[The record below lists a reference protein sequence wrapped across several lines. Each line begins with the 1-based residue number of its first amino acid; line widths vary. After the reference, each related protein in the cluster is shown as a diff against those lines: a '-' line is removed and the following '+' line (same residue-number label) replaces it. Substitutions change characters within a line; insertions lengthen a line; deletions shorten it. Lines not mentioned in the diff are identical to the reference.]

1 MSWHFTK
8 KEWAPPWPPHN
19 KREFMSSIA
28 RNYLNQL
35 NADYLRV
42 HRRKEDLFWST
53 YMGISDDQA
62 GFTAAEQAYKAFCA
76 DPARLPVLR
85 EMLAQAE
92 EEELKRGLGGW
103 IAFFECNVIEDPA
116 AAALMDELVAAEADL
131 FARRKGLRLTLLD
144 EQGQQVAGSLPAA
157 STALAASSD
166 EAVRQSALT
175 MFHTLE
181 QWVVGNG
188 FLEVVALRNRFARA
202 MGYRDYFDYKVHKN
216 EQMSPEQL
224 FAVLDDFIART
235 EQRVH
240 QSLAELKAAK
250 GEAALLPHNLR
261 YSVSGDVTR
270 QLDPYVPFSRALKDW
285 VQSFRRLGI
294 QYRGA
299 TLTLD
304 LLTREGKYENGF
316 CHGPV
321 PSFWQEG
328 EWVPAVVNFT
338 SLADPAQVGS
348 GWSGLNTLFH
358 EGGHAAHFANVT
370 GNAPCFSQEFPPTSM
385 AYAETQSM
393 FCDSLLD
400 DADWLKGYARNAAGE
415 AIPDELIKGMIEAR
429 QPFRAFNERQIALVA
444 YFERDLYAMAESE
457 RTPEAVLALARRWE
471 RQILGGESPRPLL
484 AIPHLLNQESACA
497 YHGYLLAL
505 MAVEQTRA
513 YFLARDGYLTD
524 NPRIGPDLAAHYWG
538 PGNGM
543 THDETLRSLTGEGF
557 SAAPLAEACNQ
568 SVAQAWATAA
578 ACMTAASQ
586 RPPAGE
592 GTPLDAHIRVMHGA
606 ELIADNLE
614 SETRMLADFEAW
626 IRQHYQREPA
636 AAR

>member
-1 MSWHFTK
+1 
-8 KEWAPPWPPHN
+8 
-19 KREFMSSIA
+19 MSSIA
-28 RNYLNQL
+28 RNYFNQL
-35 NADYLRV
+35 NADYLQV
-42 HRRKEDLFWST
+42 HRCKEDLFWST
-53 YMGISDDQA
+53 YMGTSDDQP

-76 DPARLPVLR
+76 NPARLPVLR
-85 EMLAQAE
+85 EMLAQADE
-92 EEELKRGLGGW
+92 DDLKRGLQGW

-116 AAALMDELVAAEADL
+116 AAALMDELVAAEAEL
-131 FARRKGLRLTLLD
+131 FARRKGLQLTLLD

-157 STALAASSD
+157 STSLAASPN
-166 EAVRQSALT
+166 EAVRQSALA

-188 FLEVVALRNRFARA
+188 FLEVVAIRNRFARA
-202 MGYRDYFDYKVHKN
+202 MGYRDYFDYKVRKN

-224 FAVLDDFIART
+224 FAILDDFIART
-235 EQRVH
+235 DGRLQ

-250 GEAALLPHNLR
+250 GAAALLPHNLR
-261 YSVSGDVTR
+261 YAISGDVTR

-285 VQSFRRLGI
+285 VESFRRLGI

-321 PSFWQEG
+321 PSFFQQG

-348 GWSGLNTLFH
+348 GWNGLNTLFH

-400 DADWLKGYARNAAGE
+400 DADWLKRYARNAAGE
-415 AIPDELIKGMIEAR
+415 AVPDALIKEMIAAR

-444 YFERDLYAMAESE
+444 YFERDLYAMDEAE
-457 RTPEAVLALARRWE
+457 RTPDAVLALARQWE
-471 RQILGGESPRPLL
+471 RKILGVESPRPLL

-513 YFLARDGYLTD
+513 YFQGRDGYLTD

-543 THDETLRSLTGEGF
+543 SHDETLRSLTGEGF
-557 SAAPLAEACNQ
+557 SAVPLAEACNLSAADSWQ
-568 SVAQAWATAA
+568 LAQACMAA
-578 ACMTAASQ
+578 AQQ
-586 RPPAGE
+586 RPAAGE
-592 GTPLDAHIRVMHGA
+592 GSPLDAHIRVVHGA
-606 ELIADNLE
+606 DLIADNRE
-614 SETRMLADFEAW
+614 SEARMLADFEAW
-626 IRQHYQREPA
+626 ITQRYFVGDVREELS
-636 AAR
+636 RVQ

>member
-1 MSWHFTK
+1 
-8 KEWAPPWPPHN
+8 
-19 KREFMSSIA
+19 MSSIA
-28 RNYLNQL
+28 RNYFNQL
-35 NADYLRV
+35 NADYLQV

-53 YMGISDDQA
+53 YMGTSDDQA

-76 DPARLPVLR
+76 NPARLPELR
-85 EMLAQAE
+85 EMLAQADE
-92 EEELKRGLGGW
+92 DDLKRGLQGW

-116 AAALMDELVAAEADL
+116 ASALMDELVAAEAAL
-131 FARRKGLRLTLLD
+131 FARRKGLKLTLLD

-157 STALAASSD
+157 STSLAASPN
-166 EAVRQSALT
+166 EAVRQSALA
-175 MFHTLE
+175 MLHTLE

-188 FLEVVALRNRFARA
+188 FLEVVAIRNRFARA
-202 MGYRDYFDYKVHKN
+202 MGYRDYFDYKVRKN

-224 FAVLDDFIART
+224 FAILDDFIART
-235 EQRVH
+235 DARLQ
-240 QSLAELKAAK
+240 QSLVELKAVK

-261 YSVSGDVTR
+261 YFVSGDVTR
-270 QLDPYVPFSRALKDW
+270 QLDPYVPFSRALRDW
-285 VQSFRRLGI
+285 VESFRRLGI

-321 PSFWQEG
+321 PSFFQKG

-338 SLADPAQVGS
+338 SLANPAQVGS

-400 DADWLKGYARNAAGE
+400 DADWLKRYARNAAGE
-415 AIPDELIKGMIEAR
+415 AIPDALIKGMIEAR

-444 YFERDLYAMAESE
+444 YFERDLYAMAEAT
-457 RTPEAVLALARRWE
+457 RTPEAVLALARKWE
-471 RQILGGESPRPLL
+471 RKILGVESPRPLL

-513 YFLARDGYLTD
+513 YFLKRDGYLTD

-543 THDETLRSLTGEGF
+543 SHDETLRSLTGEGF
-557 SAAPLAEACNQ
+557 SAVPLAEACNLSAAESWLQ
-568 SVAQAWATAA
+568 AQACMVAA
-578 ACMTAASQ
+578 QQ
-586 RPPAGE
+586 RPAAGE
-592 GTPLDAHIRVMHGA
+592 GRPLDAHIRVVHGA
-606 ELIADNLE
+606 ELIADNRE

-626 IRQHYQREPA
+626 ITRCYFAGDVREA
-636 AAR
+636 LSCVQ

>member
-1 MSWHFTK
+1 
-8 KEWAPPWPPHN
+8 
-19 KREFMSSIA
+19 MSSIA
-28 RNYLNQL
+28 RNYFNQL
-35 NADYLRV
+35 NADYLQV

-53 YMGISDDQA
+53 YMGTSDDQA

-76 DPARLPVLR
+76 NPARLPALR
-85 EMLAQAE
+85 EMLVQADE
-92 EEELKRGLGGW
+92 DDLKGGLQGW

-116 AAALMDELVAAEADL
+116 AAALMDELVAAEAAL
-131 FARRKGLRLTLLD
+131 FARRKGLKLTLLD

-157 STALAASSD
+157 STSLAASPN
-166 EAVRQSALT
+166 EAVRQSALA
-175 MFHTLE
+175 MLHTLE

-188 FLEVVALRNRFARA
+188 FLEVVAIRNRFARA
-202 MGYRDYFDYKVHKN
+202 MGYRDYFDYKVRKN

-224 FAVLDDFIART
+224 FAILDDFIART
-235 EQRVH
+235 DGRLQ
-240 QSLAELKAAK
+240 QSLVELKAAK

-270 QLDPYVPFSRALKDW
+270 QLDPYVPFSRALRDW
-285 VQSFRRLGI
+285 VESFRRLGI

-321 PSFWQEG
+321 PSFFQQG

-400 DADWLKGYARNAAGE
+400 DADWLKRYARNAAGE
-415 AIPDELIKGMIEAR
+415 AVPDALIKEMIEAR
-429 QPFRAFNERQIALVA
+429 QPFRTFNERQIALVA
-444 YFERDLYAMAESE
+444 YFERDLYAMAESDC
-457 RTPEAVLALARRWE
+457 TPDAVLALARQWE
-471 RQILGGESPRPLL
+471 RKIVGVESPRPLL

-513 YFLARDGYLTD
+513 FFLKRDGYLTD

-557 SAAPLAEACNQ
+557 SAVPLAEACNL
-568 SVAQAWATAA
+568 SVAEAWQQAQACMAA
-578 ACMTAASQ
+578 AQQ
-586 RPPAGE
+586 RPAAGE
-592 GTPLDAHIRVMHGA
+592 GSPLDAHIRVVHGA
-606 ELIADNLE
+606 ELIADNSE

-626 IRQHYQREPA
+626 ITRRYFAGDVREELSCVQ
-636 AAR
+636 

>member
-1 MSWHFTK
+1 
-8 KEWAPPWPPHN
+8 
-19 KREFMSSIA
+19 MSSIA
-28 RNYLNQL
+28 RNYFNQL
-35 NADYLRV
+35 NADYLQV

-53 YMGISDDQA
+53 YMGTSDDQA
-62 GFTAAEQAYKAFCA
+62 GFTTAEQAYKAFCA
-76 DPARLPVLR
+76 NPARLPELR
-85 EMLAQAE
+85 EMLVQADE
-92 EEELKRGLGGW
+92 DDLKRGLQGW

-116 AAALMDELVAAEADL
+116 AAALMDELVAAEAAL
-131 FARRKGLRLTLLD
+131 FARRKGLKLTLLD

-157 STALAASSD
+157 STSLAASPN
-166 EAVRQSALT
+166 EAVRQSALA

-188 FLEVVALRNRFARA
+188 FLEVVAIRNRFARA
-202 MGYRDYFDYKVHKN
+202 MGYRDYFDYKVRKN

-224 FAVLDDFIART
+224 FAILDDFIART
-235 EQRVH
+235 DGRLQ
-240 QSLAELKAAK
+240 QSLVELKAAK

-270 QLDPYVPFSRALKDW
+270 QLDPYVPFSRALRDW
-285 VQSFRRLGI
+285 VESFRRLGI

-321 PSFWQEG
+321 PSFFQQG

-348 GWSGLNTLFH
+348 GWNGLNTLFH

-400 DADWLKGYARNAAGE
+400 DADWLKRYARNAVGE
-415 AIPDELIKGMIEAR
+415 AVPDALIKEMIEAR

-444 YFERDLYAMAESE
+444 YFERDLYAMDEAE
-457 RTPEAVLALARRWE
+457 RTPEAVLALARQWE
-471 RQILGGESPRPLL
+471 RKIVGVESPRPLL

-513 YFLARDGYLTD
+513 FFLKRDGYLTD

-543 THDETLRSLTGEGF
+543 SHDETLRSLTGEGF
-557 SAAPLAEACNQ
+557 SAVPLAEACNLSAAEAWQ
-568 SVAQAWATAA
+568 QAQACMVAA
-578 ACMTAASQ
+578 Q
-586 RPPAGE
+586 KRPAAGE
-592 GTPLDAHIRVMHGA
+592 GSPLDAHIRVVHGA
-606 ELIADNLE
+606 ELIADNSE

-626 IRQHYQREPA
+626 ITRCYFAGDVGEGRSYV
-636 AAR
+636 

>member
-1 MSWHFTK
+1 
-8 KEWAPPWPPHN
+8 
-19 KREFMSSIA
+19 MSSIA

-35 NADYLRV
+35 NADYLQV

-53 YMGISDDQA
+53 YMGTSDDQA

-76 DPARLPVLR
+76 DPDRLPVLR
-85 EMLAQAE
+85 EMHAQAE
-92 EEELKRGLGGW
+92 EADLRRGLGGW
-103 IAFFECNVIEDPA
+103 IAFFECNVIEDPGA
-116 AAALMDELVAAEADL
+116 SALMDELVAAEADL
-131 FARRKGLRLTLLD
+131 FTRRKGLKLTLLD
-144 EQGQQVAGSLPAA
+144 EQGRQVPGSLPAA
-157 STALAASSD
+157 STALAASCD
-166 EAVRQSALT
+166 EAVRQSALA
-175 MFHTLE
+175 MFQTLE
-181 QWVVGNG
+181 QWVVDNG
-188 FLEVVALRNRFARA
+188 YLAIVALRNRFARA

-224 FAVLDDFIART
+224 FAILDDFIART
-235 EQRVH
+235 DARLH

-285 VQSFRRLGI
+285 VESFRRLGI

-321 PSFWQEG
+321 PSFWQDG

-338 SLADPAQVGS
+338 SLANPAQVGS

-400 DADWLKGYARNAAGE
+400 DADWLKRYARNAAGE
-415 AIPDELIKGMIEAR
+415 PIPDALIQAMIEAR
-429 QPFRAFNERQIALVA
+429 QPFRAFNERQIALEA
-444 YFERDLYAMAESE
+444 YFERDLYAMDEAE
-457 RTPEAVLALARRWE
+457 RTPAAVLALARKWE
-471 RQILGGESPRPLL
+471 RKILGVESPRPLL

-513 YFLARDGYLTD
+513 YFLRRDGYLTD

-543 THDETLRSLTGEGF
+543 THDETLQSLTGEGF
-557 SAAPLAEACNQ
+557 SAVPLAEACNRSAAEAWQ
-568 SVAQAWATAA
+568 QAQACMAA
-578 ACMTAASQ
+578 ARQ

-592 GTPLDAHIRVMHGA
+592 GTPLDAHIRVVHGA
-606 ELIADNLE
+606 ELIADNSE
-614 SETRMLADFEAW
+614 SEARMLAEFEAW
-626 IRQHYQREPA
+626 IRRLETAEPVTLA
-636 AAR
+636 

>member
-1 MSWHFTK
+1 
-8 KEWAPPWPPHN
+8 
-19 KREFMSSIA
+19 MSSIA

-53 YMGISDDQA
+53 YMGTSDDQA

-76 DPARLPVLR
+76 DPARLPALR
-85 EMLAQAE
+85 EVLAQAE
-92 EEELKRGLGGW
+92 GADLKRGLAGW
-103 IAFFECNVIEDPA
+103 AAFFECNVIEDPA

-131 FARRKGLRLTLLD
+131 FARRKGLKLTLLD
-144 EQGQQVAGSLPAA
+144 KQGQQVAGSLPAA

-166 EAVRQSALT
+166 EAVRQSALA
-175 MFHTLE
+175 MFHRLE

-202 MGYRDYFDYKVHKN
+202 MGYNDYFDYKVHKN

-285 VQSFRRLGI
+285 VESFRRLGI

-338 SLADPAQVGS
+338 SLANPAQVGS

-400 DADWLKGYARNAAGE
+400 DADWLKRYARNAAGE
-415 AIPDELIKGMIEAR
+415 PIPDALIQAMIEAR

-444 YFERDLYAMAESE
+444 YFERDLYAMADAE
-457 RTPEAVLALARRWE
+457 RTPEAVLALARQWE
-471 RQILGGESPRPLL
+471 RKILGVESPRPLL

-513 YFLARDGYLTD
+513 YFLRRDGYLTD

-543 THDETLRSLTGEGF
+543 THDETLQSLTGEGF
-557 SAAPLAEACNQ
+557 SAVPLAEACNRSSAEAWQ
-568 SVAQAWATAA
+568 QAQTCMAA
-578 ACMTAASQ
+578 ARQ

-592 GTPLDAHIRVMHGA
+592 GTPLDAHIRVVHGA
-606 ELIADNLE
+606 ELIADNSE
-614 SETRMLADFEAW
+614 SEARMLADFEAW
-626 IRQHYQREPA
+626 IRRLETAEPVTQA
-636 AAR
+636 

>member
-1 MSWHFTK
+1 MTS
-8 KEWAPPWPPHN
+8 N
-19 KREFMSSIA
+19 A

-35 NADYLRV
+35 NAEYLQV

-53 YMGISDDQA
+53 YMGTSDDQA

-85 EMLAQAE
+85 EMQAQAE
-92 EEELKRGLGGW
+92 GADLKRGLGGW

-116 AAALMDELVAAEADL
+116 AAALMDELVAAEAAL
-131 FARRKGLRLTLLD
+131 FARRKELKLSLLD
-144 EQGQQVAGSLPAA
+144 EQGRQVAGSLPAA
-157 STALAASSD
+157 STSLAASQN
-166 EAVRQSALT
+166 EAVRQSAIT
-175 MFHTLE
+175 MFHALE
-181 QWVVGNG
+181 QWVVDNG

-224 FAVLDDFIART
+224 FTVLDDFIART
-235 EQRVH
+235 EDRVH
-240 QSLAELKAAK
+240 QGLAELKAAK
-250 GEAALLPHNLR
+250 GATALLPHNLR
-261 YSVSGDVTR
+261 YFVSGDVTR

-285 VQSFRRLGI
+285 VESFRRLGI
-294 QYRGA
+294 QYRDA

-328 EWVPAVVNFT
+328 QWVPAVVNFT

-400 DADWLKGYARNAAGE
+400 DADWLKRYARNEAGE
-415 AIPDELIKGMIEAR
+415 VIPDALIEAMIAAR

-444 YFERDLYAMAESE
+444 YFERDLYAMDEAERS
-457 RTPEAVLALARRWE
+457 PAAVLALARQWE
-471 RQILGGESPRPLL
+471 RKILGVESPRPLL

-513 YFLARDGYLTD
+513 YFLRRDGYLTD

-543 THDETLRSLTGEGF
+543 THDQTLQSLTGEGF
-557 SAAPLAEACNQ
+557 SAGPLARVCNQ
-568 SVAQAWATAA
+568 SVAEAWATAS
-578 ACMTAASQ
+578 ACMAAARQ
-586 RPPAGE
+586 RPPVGD
-592 GTPLDAHIRVMHGA
+592 GTPLNAHIRVVHG
-606 ELIADNLE
+606 ETLIADNSH
-614 SETRMLADFEAW
+614 SEAQMLADFEAW
-626 IRQHYQREPA
+626 IHNHYQGEKQLA
-636 AAR
+636 

>member
-1 MSWHFTK
+1 
-8 KEWAPPWPPHN
+8 
-19 KREFMSSIA
+19 MSSIA
-28 RNYLNQL
+28 RNYFNQL
-35 NADYLRV
+35 NADYLQV
-42 HRRKEDLFWST
+42 HRRKEELFWST
-53 YMGISDDQA
+53 YMGTSDDQA
-62 GFTAAEQAYKAFCA
+62 GFTTAEQAYKAFCA
-76 DPARLPVLR
+76 NPARLPELR
-85 EMLAQAE
+85 EMLAQADE
-92 EEELKRGLGGW
+92 DDLKRGLQGW

-116 AAALMDELVAAEADL
+116 AAALMDELVAAEAEL
-131 FARRKGLRLTLLD
+131 FARRKGLKLTLLD

-157 STALAASSD
+157 STSLAASPN
-166 EAVRQSALT
+166 EAVRQSALA

-188 FLEVVALRNRFARA
+188 FLEVVAIRNRFARA
-202 MGYRDYFDYKVHKN
+202 MGYRDYFDYKVRKN

-224 FAVLDDFIART
+224 FAILDDFIART
-235 EQRVH
+235 DARLQ

-270 QLDPYVPFSRALKDW
+270 QLDPYVPFSRALRDW
-285 VQSFRRLGI
+285 VESFRRLGI

-321 PSFWQEG
+321 PSFFQQG

-400 DADWLKGYARNAAGE
+400 DADWLKRYARNAAGE
-415 AIPDELIKGMIEAR
+415 AVPDALIKEMIAAR

-444 YFERDLYAMAESE
+444 YFERDLYAMDEVE
-457 RTPEAVLALARRWE
+457 RTPEAVLALARQWE
-471 RQILGGESPRPLL
+471 RKIVGVESPRPLL

-513 YFLARDGYLTD
+513 YFLKRDGYLTD

-557 SAAPLAEACNQ
+557 SAVPLAEACNLSADEAWQ
-568 SVAQAWATAA
+568 QAKACMAA
-578 ACMTAASQ
+578 AQQ
-586 RPPAGE
+586 RPATGE
-592 GTPLDAHIRVMHGA
+592 ESPLDAHIRVVHGA
-606 ELIADNLE
+606 ELIADNSE

-626 IRQHYQREPA
+626 ITRCYFAGDVREELSCVQ
-636 AAR
+636 

>member
-1 MSWHFTK
+1 
-8 KEWAPPWPPHN
+8 
-19 KREFMSSIA
+19 MSSIA

-35 NADYLRV
+35 NADYLQV

-53 YMGISDDQA
+53 YMGTSDDQA

-85 EMLAQAE
+85 EMHAMAE
-92 EEELKRGLGGW
+92 ETELKRGLAGW
-103 IAFFECNVIEDPA
+103 IAFFECNVIEAPA
-116 AAALMDELVAAEADL
+116 AAALMDELVAAEAAL
-131 FARRKGLRLTLLD
+131 FARRRELKLTLLD
-144 EQGQQVAGSLPAA
+144 EQGREVAGSLPAA
-157 STALAASSD
+157 STALAASSN
-166 EAVRQSALT
+166 EAVRQSALA

-181 QWVVGNG
+181 NWVVVNG
-188 FLEVVALRNRFARA
+188 YLAIVALRNRFARA

-216 EQMSPEQL
+216 EQMSPAQL
-224 FAVLDDFIART
+224 FAILDDFIAGT
-235 EQRVH
+235 EQRLH

-270 QLDPYVPFSRALKDW
+270 QLDPYVPFSRALQDW
-285 VQSFRRLGI
+285 VESFRRLGI

-299 TLTLD
+299 SLTLD

-400 DADWLKGYARNAAGE
+400 DADWLKRYARNAAGE
-415 AIPDELIKGMIEAR
+415 PIPDALIKAMIEAR

-444 YFERDLYAMAESE
+444 YFERDLYAMDEAE
-457 RTPEAVLALARRWE
+457 RTPAAVLALARRWE
-471 RQILGGESPRPLL
+471 RQILGVESPRPLL

-513 YFLARDGYLTD
+513 YFLKRDGYLTD
-524 NPRIGPDLAAHYWG
+524 NPRIGPDLATHYWG

-543 THDETLRSLTGEGF
+543 THDETLRSLTGKGF
-557 SAAPLAEACNQ
+557 SAGPLAAVCNQ
-568 SVAQAWATAA
+568 SVAEAWQQAEACMAA
-578 ACMTAASQ
+578 ARQ

-592 GTPLDAHIRVMHGA
+592 GAPLDARIRVVHGDQ
-606 ELIADNLE
+606 LIADNSD
-614 SETRMLADFEAW
+614 SEEAMLAGFERW
-626 IRQHYQREPA
+626 IRHHYQEA
-636 AAR
+636 AASH

>member
-1 MSWHFTK
+1 
-8 KEWAPPWPPHN
+8 
-19 KREFMSSIA
+19 MSSIA
-28 RNYLNQL
+28 RNYFNQL
-35 NADYLRV
+35 NADYLQV

-53 YMGISDDQA
+53 YMGTSDDQA
-62 GFTAAEQAYKAFCA
+62 GFTVAEQAYKAFCA
-76 DPARLPVLR
+76 NPARLPALR
-85 EMLAQAE
+85 EMLAQADE
-92 EEELKRGLGGW
+92 DDLKRGLQGW

-116 AAALMDELVAAEADL
+116 AAALMDELVAAEAEL
-131 FARRKGLRLTLLD
+131 FARRKGLKLTLLD

-157 STALAASSD
+157 STSLAASSN
-166 EAVRQSALT
+166 EAVRQSALA

-202 MGYRDYFDYKVHKN
+202 MGYRDYFAYKVRKN

-224 FAVLDDFIART
+224 FAILDDFIART
-235 EQRVH
+235 DARLQ

-270 QLDPYVPFSRALKDW
+270 QLDPYVPFSRALRDW
-285 VQSFRRLGI
+285 VESFRRLGI

-321 PSFWQEG
+321 PSFFQQG

-400 DADWLKGYARNAAGE
+400 DADWLKRYARNAAGE
-415 AIPDELIKGMIEAR
+415 AVPDALIKEMIEAR
-429 QPFRAFNERQIALVA
+429 QPFRALNERQIALVA
-444 YFERDLYAMAESE
+444 YFERDLYAMDEAE
-457 RTPEAVLALARRWE
+457 RTPEAVLALARQWE
-471 RQILGGESPRPLL
+471 RKIVGVESPRPLL

-513 YFLARDGYLTD
+513 FFLKRDGYLTD

-543 THDETLRSLTGEGF
+543 SHDETLRSLTGEGF
-557 SAAPLAEACNQ
+557 SAVPLADACNLSAAEAWQ
-568 SVAQAWATAA
+568 QAQACMVAA
-578 ACMTAASQ
+578 RQ
-586 RPPAGE
+586 RPAAGE
-592 GTPLDAHIRVMHGA
+592 GSPLDAHIRVVHGA
-606 ELIADNLE
+606 ELIADNSE

-626 IRQHYQREPA
+626 IAQRYFAGKVREGLSCVQ
-636 AAR
+636 

>member
-1 MSWHFTK
+1 
-8 KEWAPPWPPHN
+8 
-19 KREFMSSIA
+19 MSSIA
-28 RNYLNQL
+28 REYFDQL
-35 NADYLRV
+35 NRDYLQA
-42 HRRKEDLFWST
+42 HRCKEDLFWAT
-53 YMGISDDQA
+53 YMGTSDDQA

-76 DPARLPVLR
+76 NSERLPELR
-85 EMLAQAE
+85 KMYALAE
-92 EEELKRGLGGW
+92 DEELKRGLAGW

-116 AAALMDELVAAEADL
+116 AAALMDQLVAAEADL
-131 FARRKGLRLTLLD
+131 FARRKGLKLTLLD

-157 STALAASSD
+157 STSLAASPN
-166 EAVRQSALT
+166 EAVRQSAIA

-202 MGYRDYFDYKVHKN
+202 MGYRDYFAYKVRKN
-216 EQMSPEQL
+216 EQMSPDQL
-224 FAVLDDFIART
+224 FAILDDFIART
-235 EQRVH
+235 DARLQ

-270 QLDPYVPFSRALKDW
+270 QLDPYVPFSRALRDW
-285 VQSFRRLGI
+285 VESFRRLGI

-321 PSFWQEG
+321 PSFFQKG

-338 SLADPAQVGS
+338 SLANPAQVGS

-400 DADWLKGYARNAAGE
+400 DADWLKRYARNAAGE
-415 AIPDELIKGMIEAR
+415 SIPDALIKEMIEAR

-444 YFERDLYAMAESE
+444 YFEQALYAMAESD
-457 RTPEAVLALARRWE
+457 RTPEAVLALARKWE
-471 RQILGGESPRPLL
+471 RKILGVESPRPLL

-513 YFLARDGYLTD
+513 YFLKRDGYLTD

-557 SAAPLAEACNQ
+557 SAVPLAEACNLSAVEAWQ
-568 SVAQAWATAA
+568 QAQACMAA
-578 ACMTAASQ
+578 AQQ
-586 RPPAGE
+586 RPAAGE
-592 GTPLDAHIRVMHGA
+592 GSPLDAHIRVVHGT
-606 ELIADNLE
+606 ELIADNCE
-614 SETRMLADFEAW
+614 SEARMLADFEAW
-626 IRQHYQREPA
+626 ILNHS
-636 AAR
+636 ARASVA

>member
-1 MSWHFTK
+1 
-8 KEWAPPWPPHN
+8 
-19 KREFMSSIA
+19 MSSIA
-28 RNYLNQL
+28 REYFDQL
-35 NADYLRV
+35 NRDYLQV
-42 HRRKEDLFWST
+42 HRRKEDLFWAT
-53 YMGISDDQA
+53 YMGTSDDQA
-62 GFTAAEQAYKAFCA
+62 GFTTAEQAYKAFCA
-76 DPARLPVLR
+76 NPERLPELR
-85 EMLAQAE
+85 KMHALAE
-92 EEELKRGLGGW
+92 DEELKRGLAGW
-103 IAFFECNVIEDPA
+103 IAFFECNVIEDPV
-116 AAALMDELVAAEADL
+116 AAALMDQLVAAEADL
-131 FARRKGLRLTLLD
+131 FARRKGLKLTLLD

-157 STALAASSD
+157 STSLAASPNV
-166 EAVRQSALT
+166 AVRQSAIA

-188 FLEVVALRNRFARA
+188 FLEVVALRNRFACA
-202 MGYRDYFDYKVHKN
+202 MGYRDYFAYKVRKN
-216 EQMSPEQL
+216 EQMSPDQL
-224 FAVLDDFIART
+224 FAILDDFIART
-235 EQRVH
+235 DARLQ
-240 QSLAELKAAK
+240 QSLVELKAAK

-261 YSVSGDVTR
+261 YFVSGDVTR
-270 QLDPYVPFSRALKDW
+270 QLDPYVPFSRALRDW
-285 VQSFRRLGI
+285 VESFRRLGI

-321 PSFWQEG
+321 PSFFQQG
-328 EWVPAVVNFT
+328 EWIPAVVNFT
-338 SLADPAQVGS
+338 SLANPAQVGS

-400 DADWLKGYARNAAGE
+400 DADWLKRYARNAAGG
-415 AIPDELIKGMIEAR
+415 AIPDALIKEMIEAR

-444 YFERDLYAMAESE
+444 YFERDLYAMDEAE
-457 RTPEAVLALARRWE
+457 RTPEAMLALARKWE
-471 RQILGGESPRPLL
+471 RKILGVESPRPLL

-505 MAVEQTRA
+505 MAVEQTRT
-513 YFLARDGYLTD
+513 YFLKRDGYLTD

-557 SAAPLAEACNQ
+557 SAVPLAEACNLSAVEAWLQ
-568 SVAQAWATAA
+568 AQACMAA
-578 ACMTAASQ
+578 AQQ
-586 RPPAGE
+586 RPAAGE
-592 GTPLDAHIRVMHGA
+592 GSPLDAHIRVVHGA
-606 ELIADNLE
+606 ELIADNSE

-626 IRQHYQREPA
+626 IARHYFAGDAEEGRSCVQ
-636 AAR
+636 

>member
-1 MSWHFTK
+1 
-8 KEWAPPWPPHN
+8 
-19 KREFMSSIA
+19 MSSIA
-28 RNYLNQL
+28 RNYFNQL
-35 NADYLRV
+35 NADYLQV

-53 YMGISDDQA
+53 YMGTSDDQA

-76 DPARLPVLR
+76 NPARLPELR
-85 EMLAQAE
+85 EMLVQADE
-92 EEELKRGLGGW
+92 DDLKRGLQGW

-116 AAALMDELVAAEADL
+116 AAALMDELVAAEAEL
-131 FARRKGLRLTLLD
+131 FARRKGLKLTLLD

-157 STALAASSD
+157 STSLAASPN
-166 EAVRQSALT
+166 EAVRQSALA

-188 FLEVVALRNRFARA
+188 FLEVVAIRNRFARA
-202 MGYRDYFDYKVHKN
+202 MGYRDYFDYKVRKN

-224 FAVLDDFIART
+224 FAILDDFIART
-235 EQRVH
+235 DARLQ
-240 QSLAELKAAK
+240 QSLVELKAAK

-270 QLDPYVPFSRALKDW
+270 QLDPYVPFSRALRDW
-285 VQSFRRLGI
+285 VESFRRLGI

-321 PSFWQEG
+321 PSFFQQG

-400 DADWLKGYARNAAGE
+400 DADWLKRYARNAAGE
-415 AIPDELIKGMIEAR
+415 AVPDALIKEMIEAR

-444 YFERDLYAMAESE
+444 YFERDLYAMDEAEH
-457 RTPEAVLALARRWE
+457 TPEAVLALARQWE
-471 RQILGGESPRPLL
+471 CKIVGVESPRPLL

-513 YFLARDGYLTD
+513 FFLKRDGYLTD

-543 THDETLRSLTGEGF
+543 SHDETLRSLTGEGF
-557 SAAPLAEACNQ
+557 SAVPLAEACNLSADEAWQ
-568 SVAQAWATAA
+568 QAQACMAA
-578 ACMTAASQ
+578 AQQ
-586 RPPAGE
+586 RPAAGE
-592 GTPLDAHIRVMHGA
+592 GSPLDAHIRVVHGA
-606 ELIADNLE
+606 ELIADNSE
-614 SETRMLADFEAW
+614 SEIRMLADFEAW
-626 IRQHYQREPA
+626 ILSHS
-636 AAR
+636 ARASVA

>member
-1 MSWHFTK
+1 
-8 KEWAPPWPPHN
+8 
-19 KREFMSSIA
+19 MSSIA

-53 YMGISDDQA
+53 YMGTSDDQA

-76 DPARLPVLR
+76 DPARLPALR
-85 EMLAQAE
+85 EVLAQAE
-92 EEELKRGLGGW
+92 GADLKRGLAGW
-103 IAFFECNVIEDPA
+103 AAFFECNVIEDPA

-131 FARRKGLRLTLLD
+131 FARRKGLKLTLLD

-157 STALAASSD
+157 STALAASAD
-166 EAVRQSALT
+166 EAVRQSALA
-175 MFHTLE
+175 MFHRLE

-202 MGYRDYFDYKVHKN
+202 MGYNDYFDYKVHKN

-250 GEAALLPHNLR
+250 GEVALLPHNLR

-285 VQSFRRLGI
+285 VESFRRLGI

-338 SLADPAQVGS
+338 SLANPAQVGKQWLRIPKQRYS
-348 GWSGLNTLFH
+348 LQASYRPNARWLLGAAWRWSGRMYNTELNIDTNPDTY
-358 EGGHAAHFANVT
+358 GGTSRVNQLDLKAAWKFAKHWEWSLGINNVT
-370 GNAPCFSQEFPPTSM
+370 NQKSWQAHTLPQRSVQT
-385 AYAETQSM
+385 
-393 FCDSLLD
+393 
-400 DADWLKGYARNAAGE
+400 
-415 AIPDELIKGMIEAR
+415 ELR
-429 QPFRAFNERQIALVA
+429 
-444 YFERDLYAMAESE
+444 YAM
-457 RTPEAVLALARRWE
+457 
-471 RQILGGESPRPLL
+471 Q
-484 AIPHLLNQESACA
+484 
-497 YHGYLLAL
+497 
-505 MAVEQTRA
+505 
-513 YFLARDGYLTD
+513 
-524 NPRIGPDLAAHYWG
+524 
-538 PGNGM
+538 
-543 THDETLRSLTGEGF
+543 
-557 SAAPLAEACNQ
+557 
-568 SVAQAWATAA
+568 
-578 ACMTAASQ
+578 
-586 RPPAGE
+586 
-592 GTPLDAHIRVMHGA
+592 
-606 ELIADNLE
+606 
-614 SETRMLADFEAW
+614 
-626 IRQHYQREPA
+626 
-636 AAR
+636 

>member
-1 MSWHFTK
+1 MIST
-8 KEWAPPWPPHN
+8 
-19 KREFMSSIA
+19 A

-35 NADYLRV
+35 NADYLKV

-53 YMGISDDQA
+53 YMGTSDDQA

-76 DPARLPVLR
+76 DPTRLPVLR
-85 EMLAQAE
+85 AMLAEAE
-92 EEELKRGLGGW
+92 GADLKRGLGGW
-103 IAFFECNVIEDPA
+103 IAFFECNVIEDPQA
-116 AAALMDELVAAEADL
+116 AVLMDELVAAEAEL
-131 FARRKGLRLTLLD
+131 FARRKELKLTLLD
-144 EQGQQVAGSLPAA
+144 EQGRQVSGSLPAA
-157 STALAASSD
+157 SASLAASAD
-166 EAVRQSALT
+166 EAVRQSALA

-181 QWVVGNG
+181 QWVVDNG
-188 FLEVVALRNRFARA
+188 YLAIVTLRNRFARA
-202 MGYRDYFDYKVHKN
+202 MGYRDYFDYKVRKN

-224 FAVLDDFIART
+224 FTVLDDFIART
-235 EQRVH
+235 EDRVH
-240 QSLAELKAAK
+240 LGLAELKGAK

-261 YSVSGDVTR
+261 YFVSGDVTR

-285 VQSFRRLGI
+285 VESFRRLGI
-294 QYRGA
+294 QYREA

-338 SLADPAQVGS
+338 SLANPAQVGS
-348 GWSGLNTLFH
+348 GWNGLNTLFH

-400 DADWLKGYARNAAGE
+400 DADWLKGYARNEAGE
-415 AIPDELIKGMIEAR
+415 AIPDDLIKAMIEAR
-429 QPFRAFNERQIALVA
+429 QPFRAFNERQIALVS
-444 YFERDLYAMAESE
+444 YFERDLYAMEDAE
-457 RTPEAVLALARRWE
+457 RTPAAVLALARQWE
-471 RQILGGESPRPLL
+471 RRILGVESPRPLL

-513 YFLARDGYLTD
+513 YFLRRDGYLTD

-543 THDETLRSLTGEGF
+543 THDQTLQSLTGEGF
-557 SAAPLAEACNQ
+557 SAAPLARVCNQ
-568 SVAQAWATAA
+568 SVEDAWATAS
-578 ACMTAASQ
+578 ACMAAARQ
-586 RPPAGE
+586 RPPVGDGA
-592 GTPLDAHIRVMHGA
+592 PLNAHIRVVHGT
-606 ELIADNLE
+606 ELIADNSE
-614 SETRMLADFEAW
+614 SEARMLADFETW
-626 IRQHYQREPA
+626 ILRHYQGESQPA
-636 AAR
+636 

>member
-1 MSWHFTK
+1 
-8 KEWAPPWPPHN
+8 
-19 KREFMSSIA
+19 MSSIA

-35 NADYLRV
+35 NADYLQV

-53 YMGISDDQA
+53 YMGTSDDQA

-76 DPARLPVLR
+76 DPDRLPVLR
-85 EMLAQAE
+85 EMHAQAE
-92 EEELKRGLGGW
+92 EADLRRGLGGW
-103 IAFFECNVIEDPA
+103 IAFFECNVIEDPGA
-116 AAALMDELVAAEADL
+116 SALMDELVAAEADL
-131 FARRKGLRLTLLD
+131 FTRRKGLKLTLLD
-144 EQGQQVAGSLPAA
+144 EQGRQVPGSLPAA

-166 EAVRQSALT
+166 EAVRQSALA
-175 MFHTLE
+175 MFQTLE
-181 QWVVGNG
+181 QWVVDNG
-188 FLEVVALRNRFARA
+188 YLAIVALRNRFARA

-224 FAVLDDFIART
+224 FAILDDFIART
-235 EQRVH
+235 DARLH

-270 QLDPYVPFSRALKDW
+270 QLDPYVPFARALKDW
-285 VQSFRRLGI
+285 VESFRRLGI

-338 SLADPAQVGS
+338 SLANPAQVGS

-400 DADWLKGYARNAAGE
+400 DADWLKRYARNAAGE
-415 AIPDELIKGMIEAR
+415 PIPDALIQDMIEAR

-444 YFERDLYAMAESE
+444 YFERDLYAMAENE
-457 RTPEAVLALARRWE
+457 RTPAAVLALARKWE
-471 RQILGGESPRPLL
+471 RKILGVDSPRPLL

-505 MAVEQTRA
+505 MAVEQTRV
-513 YFLARDGYLTD
+513 YFLRRDGYLTD

-543 THDETLRSLTGEGF
+543 THDETLQSLTGEGF
-557 SAAPLAEACNQ
+557 SAVPLAEACNRSAAEAWQ
-568 SVAQAWATAA
+568 QAQACMAA
-578 ACMTAASQ
+578 ARQ

-592 GTPLDAHIRVMHGA
+592 GTPLDAHIRVVHGA
-606 ELIADNLE
+606 ELIADNSE
-614 SETRMLADFEAW
+614 SEARMLADFEAW
-626 IRQHYQREPA
+626 IRRLETAEPVTLA
-636 AAR
+636 

>member
-1 MSWHFTK
+1 
-8 KEWAPPWPPHN
+8 
-19 KREFMSSIA
+19 MSSIA
-28 RNYLNQL
+28 RNYLNRL
-35 NADYLRV
+35 NADYLQV

-53 YMGISDDQA
+53 YMGTSDDQA

-92 EEELKRGLGGW
+92 EAELRRGLGGW
-103 IAFFECNVIEDPA
+103 IAFFECNVIEDPQ
-116 AAALMDELVAAEADL
+116 AAALMDELVAAEAEL

-144 EQGQQVAGSLPAA
+144 EQGRQVPGSLPAA

-166 EAVRQSALT
+166 EAVRQSALA

-181 QWVVGNG
+181 LWVVGNG

-216 EQMSPEQL
+216 EQMSPAQL

-235 EQRVH
+235 EQRLH

-250 GEAALLPHNLR
+250 GEEALLPHNLR

-270 QLDPYVPFSRALKDW
+270 RLDPYVPFSRALQDW
-285 VQSFRRLGI
+285 VESFRRLGI

-338 SLADPAQVGS
+338 SLANPAQVGS

-400 DADWLKGYARNAAGE
+400 DADWLKHYARNAAGE
-415 AIPDELIKGMIEAR
+415 PIPDDLIQAMIAAR

-457 RTPEAVLALARRWE
+457 RTPDAVLALARRWE
-471 RQILGGESPRPLL
+471 RQILGVESPRPLL

-513 YFLARDGYLTD
+513 YFLKRDGYLTD

-557 SAAPLAEACNQ
+557 SAIPLATVCNQTVAEAWQQAEACM
-568 SVAQAWATAA
+568 AA
-578 ACMTAASQ
+578 ARQ

-592 GTPLDAHIRVMHGA
+592 GAPLNAHIRVVHGA
-606 ELIADNLE
+606 ELIADNRE
-614 SETRMLADFEAW
+614 SEARMLADFEAW
-626 IRQHYQREPA
+626 IRRQEAPA
-636 AAR
+636 GQS

>member
-1 MSWHFTK
+1 
-8 KEWAPPWPPHN
+8 
-19 KREFMSSIA
+19 MSSIA
-28 RNYLNQL
+28 RNYLNLL
-35 NADYLRV
+35 NADYLQV

-53 YMGISDDQA
+53 YMGTSDDQA

-85 EMLAQAE
+85 EMQAQAE
-92 EEELKRGLGGW
+92 EADLRRGLGGW
-103 IAFFECNVIEDPA
+103 IAFFECNVIEDPGA
-116 AAALMDELVAAEADL
+116 SALMDELVAAEADL
-131 FARRKGLRLTLLD
+131 FARRKGLKLTLLD
-144 EQGQQVAGSLPAA
+144 EQGCQVPGSLPAA

-166 EAVRQSALT
+166 EAVRQSALA
-175 MFHTLE
+175 MFQALE
-181 QWVVGNG
+181 QWVVDNG
-188 FLEVVALRNRFARA
+188 YLDIVALRNRFARA

-224 FAVLDDFIART
+224 FAILDDFIART
-235 EQRVH
+235 DARLH
-240 QSLAELKAAK
+240 QSLEELKAAK
-250 GEAALLPHNLR
+250 GEAALLSHNLR

-285 VQSFRRLGI
+285 VESFRRLGI

-338 SLADPAQVGS
+338 SLANPAQVGS

-400 DADWLKGYARNAAGE
+400 DADWLKRYARNAAGE
-415 AIPDELIKGMIEAR
+415 PIPDALIQDMIEAR

-457 RTPEAVLALARRWE
+457 RTPAAVLALARRWE
-471 RQILGGESPRPLL
+471 RQILGVESPRPLL

-513 YFLARDGYLTD
+513 YFLRRDGYLTD

-543 THDETLRSLTGEGF
+543 THDETLQSLTGEGF
-557 SAAPLAEACNQ
+557 SAVPLAEACNRSAAEAWQ
-568 SVAQAWATAA
+568 QAQACMAA
-578 ACMTAASQ
+578 ARQ

-592 GTPLDAHIRVMHGA
+592 GAPLDAHIRVVHGA
-606 ELIADNLE
+606 ELIADNSE
-614 SETRMLADFEAW
+614 SEARMLAEFEAW
-626 IRQHYQREPA
+626 IRRLEAAEPVTLT
-636 AAR
+636 

>member
-1 MSWHFTK
+1 
-8 KEWAPPWPPHN
+8 
-19 KREFMSSIA
+19 MSSIA
-28 RNYLNQL
+28 RNYFNQL
-35 NADYLRV
+35 NADYLQV

-53 YMGISDDQA
+53 YMGTSDDQA
-62 GFTAAEQAYKAFCA
+62 GFTTAEQAYKAFCA
-76 DPARLPVLR
+76 NPARLPELR
-85 EMLAQAE
+85 EMLVQADE
-92 EEELKRGLGGW
+92 DDLKRGLQGW

-116 AAALMDELVAAEADL
+116 AAALMDELVAAEAEL
-131 FARRKGLRLTLLD
+131 FGRRKGLKLTLLD

-157 STALAASSD
+157 STSLAASPN
-166 EAVRQSALT
+166 EAVRQSALA

-202 MGYRDYFDYKVHKN
+202 MGYRDYFDYKLRKN

-224 FAVLDDFIART
+224 FAILDDFIART
-235 EQRVH
+235 DGRLQ

-250 GEAALLPHNLR
+250 GEVALLPHNLR

-270 QLDPYVPFSRALKDW
+270 QLDPYVPFSRALRDW
-285 VQSFRRLGI
+285 VESFRRLGI

-321 PSFWQEG
+321 PSFFQQG

-400 DADWLKGYARNAAGE
+400 DADWLKRYARNAAGE
-415 AIPDELIKGMIEAR
+415 AVPDALIKEMIEAR

-444 YFERDLYAMAESE
+444 YFERDLYAMDEAE
-457 RTPEAVLALARRWE
+457 RTPEAVLALARQWE
-471 RQILGGESPRPLL
+471 RKIVGVESPRPLL

-513 YFLARDGYLTD
+513 FFLKRDGYLTD

-543 THDETLRSLTGEGF
+543 SHDETLRSLTGEGF
-557 SAAPLAEACNQ
+557 SAVPLAEACNLSAAEAWQ
-568 SVAQAWATAA
+568 QAQVCMAA
-578 ACMTAASQ
+578 AQQRPAAS
-586 RPPAGE
+586 E
-592 GTPLDAHIRVMHGA
+592 GSPLDAHIRVVHGA
-606 ELIADNLE
+606 ELIADNSE

-626 IRQHYQREPA
+626 IVDHYRRA
-636 AAR
+636 SAV

>member
-1 MSWHFTK
+1 
-8 KEWAPPWPPHN
+8 
-19 KREFMSSIA
+19 MSSIA
-28 RNYLNQL
+28 RNYFNQL
-35 NADYLRV
+35 NADYLQV

-53 YMGISDDQA
+53 YMGTSDDQA
-62 GFTAAEQAYKAFCA
+62 GFTAAEQAYKGFCA
-76 DPARLPVLR
+76 NPARLPELR
-85 EMLAQAE
+85 EMLALAQE
-92 EEELKRGLGGW
+92 EDLKRGLKGW
-103 IAFFECNVIEDPA
+103 LAFFECNVIEDPQ
-116 AAALMDELVAAEADL
+116 AAALMDELVAAEAAL
-131 FARRKGLRLTLLD
+131 FARRKGLKLTLLD
-144 EQGQQVAGSLPAA
+144 EQGRQVAGSLPAA
-157 STALAASSD
+157 STALAASAD
-166 EAVRQSALT
+166 DAVRQSALA

-181 QWVVGNG
+181 NWVVDNG
-188 FLEVVALRNRFARA
+188 YLEIVALRNRFACA

-224 FAVLDDFIART
+224 FAILDDFIART
-235 EQRVH
+235 EQRLH
-240 QSLAELKAAK
+240 QSLVELKAAK
-250 GEAALLPHNLR
+250 GEEALLPHNLR

-285 VQSFRRLGI
+285 VESFRRLGI

-338 SLADPAQVGS
+338 SLANPAQVGS

-400 DADWLKGYARNAAGE
+400 DADWLKRYARNAAGE
-415 AIPDELIKGMIEAR
+415 AIPDALIEAMIAAR

-457 RTPEAVLALARRWE
+457 RTPAAVLALARRWE
-471 RQILGGESPRPLL
+471 RQILGVESPRPLL

-513 YFLARDGYLTD
+513 YFLKRDGYLTD

-538 PGNGM
+538 PGNGKS
-543 THDETLRSLTGEGF
+543 HDETLRSLTGEGF
-557 SAAPLAEACNQ
+557 SAEPLAEACNR
-568 SVAQAWATAA
+568 SVAEAWQQEQECMDAA
-578 ACMTAASQ
+578 QQ

-592 GTPLDAHIRVMHGA
+592 GMPLDAHIRVVHGA
-606 ELIADNLE
+606 ELIADNSE
-614 SETRMLADFEAW
+614 SEARMLADFETW
-626 IRQHYQREPA
+626 IHRLATGSQPSLV
-636 AAR
+636 

>member
-1 MSWHFTK
+1 
-8 KEWAPPWPPHN
+8 
-19 KREFMSSIA
+19 MSSIA
-28 RNYLNQL
+28 RNYFNQL
-35 NADYLRV
+35 NADYLQV
-42 HRRKEDLFWST
+42 HRCKEDLFWST
-53 YMGISDDQA
+53 YMGTSDDQP
-62 GFTAAEQAYKAFCA
+62 GFTTAEQAYKAFCA
-76 DPARLPVLR
+76 NPARLPELR

-92 EEELKRGLGGW
+92 QDGLKRGLQGW

-116 AAALMDELVAAEADL
+116 AAALMDELVVAEADL
-131 FARRKGLRLTLLD
+131 FARRKGLKLTLLD

-157 STALAASSD
+157 STSLAASPN
-166 EAVRQSALT
+166 EAVRQSALA

-188 FLEVVALRNRFARA
+188 FLEVVAIRNRFARA
-202 MGYRDYFDYKVHKN
+202 MGYRDYFDYKVRKN

-224 FAVLDDFIART
+224 FAILDDFIART
-235 EQRVH
+235 DGRLQ

-285 VQSFRRLGI
+285 VESFRRLGI

-321 PSFWQEG
+321 PSFFQQD
-328 EWVPAVVNFT
+328 EWVPALVNFT

-348 GWSGLNTLFH
+348 GWNGLNTLFH

-400 DADWLKGYARNAAGE
+400 DADWLKRYARNAAGE
-415 AIPDELIKGMIEAR
+415 PIPDELIKAMISAR

-444 YFERDLYAMAESE
+444 YFERDLYAMDEAE
-457 RTPEAVLALARRWE
+457 RTPEAVLALARQWE
-471 RQILGGESPRPLL
+471 RQIVGVESPRPLL

-513 YFLARDGYLTD
+513 YFLGRDGYLTD

-543 THDETLRSLTGEGF
+543 SHDETLRSLTGEGF
-557 SAAPLAEACNQ
+557 SAVPLAEACNLSAAESWLQ
-568 SVAQAWATAA
+568 AQACMAA
-578 ACMTAASQ
+578 AQQ
-586 RPPAGE
+586 RPAVGE
-592 GTPLDAHIRVMHGA
+592 GTPLDAHIRVVHGA
-606 ELIADNLE
+606 ELIADNSE

-626 IRQHYQREPA
+626 ILR
-636 AAR
+636 

>member
-1 MSWHFTK
+1 
-8 KEWAPPWPPHN
+8 
-19 KREFMSSIA
+19 MSSIA
-28 RNYLNQL
+28 RNYFNQL
-35 NADYLRV
+35 NADYLQV

-53 YMGISDDQA
+53 YMGTSDDQA
-62 GFTAAEQAYKAFCA
+62 GFTTAEQAYKAFCA
-76 DPARLPVLR
+76 NPARLPELR
-85 EMLAQAE
+85 EMLAQADE
-92 EEELKRGLGGW
+92 DDLKRGLQGW

-116 AAALMDELVAAEADL
+116 AAALMDELVAAEAEL
-131 FARRKGLRLTLLD
+131 FARRKGLKLTLLD

-157 STALAASSD
+157 STSLAASPN
-166 EAVRQSALT
+166 EAVRQSALA

-188 FLEVVALRNRFARA
+188 FLEVVAIRNRFARA
-202 MGYRDYFDYKVHKN
+202 MGYRDYFDYKVRKN

-224 FAVLDDFIART
+224 FAILDDFIART
-235 EQRVH
+235 DGRLQ

-250 GEAALLPHNLR
+250 GEAALLPYNLR

-270 QLDPYVPFSRALKDW
+270 QLEPYVPFSRALRDW
-285 VQSFRRLGI
+285 VESFRRLGI

-321 PSFWQEG
+321 PSFFQQG

-400 DADWLKGYARNAAGE
+400 DADWLKRYARNAAGE
-415 AIPDELIKGMIEAR
+415 AVPDAFIKEMIEAR

-444 YFERDLYAMAESE
+444 YFERDLYAMDEAE
-457 RTPEAVLALARRWE
+457 RTPEAVLALARKWE
-471 RQILGGESPRPLL
+471 RKILGVESPRPLL

-513 YFLARDGYLTD
+513 YFLKRDGYLTD

-543 THDETLRSLTGEGF
+543 SHDETLRSLTGEGF
-557 SAAPLAEACNQ
+557 SAVPLAEACNLSAAEAWLQ
-568 SVAQAWATAA
+568 AQACIAA
-578 ACMTAASQ
+578 AQQ
-586 RPPAGE
+586 RPAAGE
-592 GTPLDAHIRVMHGA
+592 GSPLDAHIRVVHGA
-606 ELIADNLE
+606 ELIADNSE

-626 IRQHYQREPA
+626 IVDHYRRASA
-636 AAR
+636 A

>member
-1 MSWHFTK
+1 
-8 KEWAPPWPPHN
+8 
-19 KREFMSSIA
+19 MSSIA
-28 RNYLNQL
+28 RNYLNRL
-35 NADYLRV
+35 NADYLQV

-53 YMGISDDQA
+53 YMGTSDDQA

-92 EEELKRGLGGW
+92 EAELRRGLGGW
-103 IAFFECNVIEDPA
+103 IAFFECNVIEDPQ
-116 AAALMDELVAAEADL
+116 AAALMAELVAAEAEL

-144 EQGQQVAGSLPAA
+144 EQGRQVPGSLPAA

-166 EAVRQSALT
+166 EAVRQSALA

-216 EQMSPEQL
+216 EQMSPAQL

-235 EQRVH
+235 EERLH

-250 GEAALLPHNLR
+250 GEEALLPHNLR

-270 QLDPYVPFSRALKDW
+270 RLDPYVPFSRALQDW
-285 VQSFRRLGI
+285 VESFRRLGI

-338 SLADPAQVGS
+338 SLANPAQVGS

-400 DADWLKGYARNAAGE
+400 DADWLKRYARNAAGE
-415 AIPDELIKGMIEAR
+415 PIPDDLIQAMIAAR

-457 RTPEAVLALARRWE
+457 RTPDAVLALARRWE
-471 RQILGGESPRPLL
+471 RQILGVESPRPLL

-513 YFLARDGYLTD
+513 YFLKRDGYLTD

-557 SAAPLAEACNQ
+557 SAIPLATVCNQTVAEAWQQAEACM
-568 SVAQAWATAA
+568 AA
-578 ACMTAASQ
+578 ARQ

-592 GTPLDAHIRVMHGA
+592 GTPLNAHIRVVHGA
-606 ELIADNLE
+606 ELIADNRE
-614 SETRMLADFEAW
+614 SEARMLADFEAW
-626 IRQHYQREPA
+626 IRRQEAPA
-636 AAR
+636 GQS

>member
-1 MSWHFTK
+1 
-8 KEWAPPWPPHN
+8 
-19 KREFMSSIA
+19 MSSIA
-28 RNYLNQL
+28 RNYFNQL
-35 NADYLRV
+35 NADYLQV

-53 YMGISDDQA
+53 YMGTSDDQA

-76 DPARLPVLR
+76 NPARLPELR
-85 EMLAQAE
+85 EMLVQADE
-92 EEELKRGLGGW
+92 DDLKRGLQGW

-116 AAALMDELVAAEADL
+116 AAALMDELVAAEAEL
-131 FARRKGLRLTLLD
+131 FARRKGLKLTLLD

-157 STALAASSD
+157 STSLAASPN
-166 EAVRQSALT
+166 EAVRQSALA

-188 FLEVVALRNRFARA
+188 FLEVVAIRNRFART
-202 MGYRDYFDYKVHKN
+202 MGYRDYFDYKVRKN

-224 FAVLDDFIART
+224 FAILDDFIART
-235 EQRVH
+235 DARLQ
-240 QSLAELKAAK
+240 QSLEELKVAK

-270 QLDPYVPFSRALKDW
+270 QLDPYVPFSRALRDW
-285 VQSFRRLGI
+285 VESFRRLGI

-321 PSFWQEG
+321 PSFFQQG

-400 DADWLKGYARNAAGE
+400 DADWLKRYARNAAGE
-415 AIPDELIKGMIEAR
+415 SIPDALIKEMIAAR

-444 YFERDLYAMAESE
+444 YFERDLYAMDEAERS
-457 RTPEAVLALARRWE
+457 PEAVLALARQWE
-471 RQILGGESPRPLL
+471 RKIVGVESPRPLL

-513 YFLARDGYLTD
+513 FFLKRDGYLTD

-543 THDETLRSLTGEGF
+543 SHDETLRSLTGEGF
-557 SAAPLAEACNQ
+557 SAVPLAEACNLSADEAWQ
-568 SVAQAWATAA
+568 QAQACMAA
-578 ACMTAASQ
+578 AQQ
-586 RPPAGE
+586 RPVAGE
-592 GTPLDAHIRVMHGA
+592 GSPLDAHIRVVHGA
-606 ELIADNLE
+606 ELIADNSE

-626 IRQHYQREPA
+626 ITRCYFAGDVREELSCVQ
-636 AAR
+636 

>member
-1 MSWHFTK
+1 MH
-8 KEWAPPWPPHN
+8 
-19 KREFMSSIA
+19 SIA

-35 NADYLRV
+35 NDDYLQV

-53 YMGISDDQA
+53 YMGTSDDQA

-76 DPARLPVLR
+76 NPARLPELR
-85 EMLAQAE
+85 EMLSRAE
-92 EEELKRGLGGW
+92 EADLKRGLGGW

-116 AAALMDELVAAEADL
+116 AAALMDELVAAEAAL
-131 FARRKGLRLTLLD
+131 FARRRELKLSLLD
-144 EQGQQVAGSLPAA
+144 EHGQQVAGSLPAA
-157 STALAASSD
+157 STSLAASPN
-166 EAVRQSALT
+166 EAVRQSALA

-181 QWVVGNG
+181 QWVVDNG
-188 FLEVVALRNRFARA
+188 FLEVVAIRNRFARA
-202 MGYRDYFDYKVHKN
+202 MGYRDYFDYKVRKN

-235 EQRVH
+235 EQRVQ
-240 QSLAELKAAK
+240 QSLAELKSAK
-250 GEAALLPHNLR
+250 GEAALQPHNLR
-261 YSVSGDVTR
+261 YFVSGDVTR

-285 VQSFRRLGI
+285 VESFRRLGI
-294 QYRGA
+294 QYRDA

-304 LLTREGKYENGF
+304 LLTWEGKYENGF

-321 PSFWQEG
+321 PSFWQEDK
-328 EWVPAVVNFT
+328 WVPAVVNFT
-338 SLADPAQVGS
+338 SLANPVQVGS

-400 DADWLKGYARNAAGE
+400 DADWLKHYARNAAGE
-415 AIPDELIKGMIEAR
+415 VIPDSLIKAMIAAR
-429 QPFRAFNERQIALVA
+429 QPFRAFNERQIALVS
-444 YFERDLYAMAESE
+444 YFERDLYAMEE
-457 RTPEAVLALARRWE
+457 IDRTPDAVLALARQWE
-471 RQILGGESPRPLL
+471 RKILGTESPRPLL

-513 YFLARDGYLTD
+513 YFLQRDGYLTD

-557 SAAPLAEACNQ
+557 SAVPLAEVCNQ
-568 SVAQAWATAA
+568 SVADAWAQAQACMAA
-578 ACMTAASQ
+578 AQQ

-592 GTPLDAHIRVMHGA
+592 GAPLNARIRVVHGS
-606 ELIADNLE
+606 ELIADNSE
-614 SETRMLADFEAW
+614 SEARMLADFEGW
-626 IRQHYQREPA
+626 IRRQSEVEPA
-636 AAR
+636 TQG

>member
-1 MSWHFTK
+1 
-8 KEWAPPWPPHN
+8 
-19 KREFMSSIA
+19 MSSIA

-35 NADYLRV
+35 NADYLLV

-53 YMGISDDQA
+53 YMGTSDDQA

-76 DPARLPVLR
+76 NPARLPELR
-85 EMLAQAE
+85 EMLAQADGAD
-92 EEELKRGLGGW
+92 LRRGLGGW

-116 AAALMDELVAAEADL
+116 AAALMDELVVAEADL
-131 FARRKGLRLTLLD
+131 FARRKGLKLSLLD
-144 EQGQQVAGSLPAA
+144 EQGRQVAGSLPAA
-157 STALAASSD
+157 STSLAASPS
-166 EAVRQSALT
+166 EAVRQSALD
-175 MFHTLE
+175 MFHSLE
-181 QWVVGNG
+181 QWVVDHGY
-188 FLEVVALRNRFARA
+188 LDVVALRNRFARA
-202 MGYRDYFDYKVHKN
+202 MGYRDYFDYKVRKN

-224 FAVLDDFIART
+224 FAVLDDFIERT
-235 EQRVH
+235 EERVH
-240 QSLAELKAAK
+240 LSLAELKAAK
-250 GEAALLPHNLR
+250 GAAALLPHNLR
-261 YSVSGDVTR
+261 YFVSGDVTR
-270 QLDPYVPFSRALKDW
+270 QLDPYVPFSRALQDW
-285 VQSFRRLGI
+285 VESFRRLGI
-294 QYRGA
+294 QYREA

-328 EWVPAVVNFT
+328 QWVPAVVNFT
-338 SLADPAQVGS
+338 SLANPSQVGS

-400 DADWLKGYARNAAGE
+400 DADWLKRYARSESGE
-415 AIPDELIKGMIEAR
+415 PIPDALIGAMIEAR
-429 QPFRAFNERQIALVA
+429 QPFRAFNERQIALVS
-444 YFERDLYAMAESE
+444 YFERDLYAMADGD
-457 RTPEAVLALARRWE
+457 RTPAAVLALARRWE
-471 RQILGGESPRPLL
+471 RKILGVESPRPLL

-513 YFLARDGYLTD
+513 YFLRRDGYLTD

-543 THDETLRSLTGEGF
+543 THDQTLQSLTGEGF
-557 SAAPLAEACNQ
+557 SAAPLARVCNQ
-568 SVAQAWATAA
+568 SVAEAWELASASMAA
-578 ACMTAASQ
+578 ARQ

-592 GTPLDAHIRVMHGA
+592 GSPLNARIRVVHGEA
-606 ELIADNLE
+606 LIADNSE
-614 SETRMLADFEAW
+614 SEARMLADFEAW
-626 IRQHYQREPA
+626 IRRHYQAEPA
-636 AAR
+636 SIG

>member
-1 MSWHFTK
+1 
-8 KEWAPPWPPHN
+8 
-19 KREFMSSIA
+19 MSSIA
-28 RNYLNQL
+28 REYFDQL
-35 NADYLRV
+35 NRDYLQV
-42 HRRKEDLFWST
+42 HRCKEDLFWAT
-53 YMGISDDQA
+53 YMGTSDDQA

-76 DPARLPVLR
+76 NPERLPELR
-85 EMLAQAE
+85 KMHALAE
-92 EEELKRGLGGW
+92 DEELKRGLAGW

-116 AAALMDELVAAEADL
+116 AAALMDKLVAAEADL
-131 FARRKGLRLTLLD
+131 FARRKGLKLTLLD

-157 STALAASSD
+157 STSLAASPNV
-166 EAVRQSALT
+166 AVRQSAIA

-188 FLEVVALRNRFARA
+188 FLEVVPLRNRFARA
-202 MGYRDYFDYKVHKN
+202 MGYRDYFAYKVRKN
-216 EQMSPEQL
+216 EQMSPDQL
-224 FAVLDDFIART
+224 FAILDDFIART
-235 EQRVH
+235 DARLQ
-240 QSLAELKAAK
+240 QSLVELKAAK
-250 GEAALLPHNLR
+250 GEVALLSHNLR
-261 YSVSGDVTR
+261 YFVSGDVTR
-270 QLDPYVPFSRALKDW
+270 QLDPYVPFSRALRDW
-285 VQSFRRLGI
+285 VESFRRLGI

-321 PSFWQEG
+321 PSFFQQG
-328 EWVPAVVNFT
+328 EWIPAVVNFT

-400 DADWLKGYARNAAGE
+400 DADWLKRYARNAAGG
-415 AIPDELIKGMIEAR
+415 AIPDALIKEMIEAR

-444 YFERDLYAMAESE
+444 YFERDLYAMDEAE
-457 RTPEAVLALARRWE
+457 RTPEAVLALARKWE
-471 RQILGGESPRPLL
+471 RKILGVESPRPLL

-513 YFLARDGYLTD
+513 FFLKRDGYLTD

-557 SAAPLAEACNQ
+557 SAVPLAEACNLSAAEAWQ
-568 SVAQAWATAA
+568 QAQACMAA
-578 ACMTAASQ
+578 AQQ
-586 RPPAGE
+586 RPAAGE
-592 GTPLDAHIRVMHGA
+592 GSPLDAHIRVVHGA
-606 ELIADNLE
+606 ELIADNRE
-614 SETRMLADFEAW
+614 SEARMLSDFEAW
-626 IRQHYQREPA
+626 IAQHYFSENVGEGRSCVQ
-636 AAR
+636 

>member
-1 MSWHFTK
+1 MTS
-8 KEWAPPWPPHN
+8 N
-19 KREFMSSIA
+19 A

-35 NADYLRV
+35 NADYLKV

-53 YMGISDDQA
+53 YMGTSDDQA

-76 DPARLPVLR
+76 DPARLPILR
-85 EMLAQAE
+85 AMLAEAE
-92 EEELKRGLGGW
+92 GADLKRGLGGW

-131 FARRKGLRLTLLD
+131 FARRKELKLSLLD
-144 EQGQQVAGSLPAA
+144 EQGRQVGGSLPAA
-157 STALAASSD
+157 STSLAASQN
-166 EAVRQSALT
+166 EAVRQSAIA

-181 QWVVGNG
+181 QWVVDNG
-188 FLEVVALRNRFARA
+188 FLEVVALRNRFARV

-235 EQRVH
+235 EERVH
-240 QSLAELKAAK
+240 LGLAELKAAK

-261 YSVSGDVTR
+261 YFVSGDVTR

-285 VQSFRRLGI
+285 VESFRRLGI
-294 QYRGA
+294 QYRDA

-304 LLTREGKYENGF
+304 LLSREGKYENGF

-328 EWVPAVVNFT
+328 QWVPAVVNFT

-400 DADWLKGYARNAAGE
+400 DADWLKRYARNAAGE
-415 AIPDELIKGMIEAR
+415 VIPDTLIKAMIEAR

-444 YFERDLYAMAESE
+444 YFERDLYAMDEAE
-457 RTPEAVLALARRWE
+457 RTPAAVLSLARQWE
-471 RQILGGESPRPLL
+471 RKILGVESPRPLL

-513 YFLARDGYLTD
+513 YFLRRDGYLTD

-543 THDETLRSLTGEGF
+543 THDQTLQSLTGEGF
-557 SAAPLAEACNQ
+557 SAAPLARVCNQ
-568 SVAQAWATAA
+568 SVEDAWVTASACMAA
-578 ACMTAASQ
+578 ARQ
-586 RPPAGE
+586 RPPVGDGA
-592 GTPLDAHIRVMHGA
+592 PLNAHIRVVHG
-606 ELIADNLE
+606 ETLIADNSH
-614 SETRMLADFEAW
+614 SEAQMLADFEAW
-626 IRQHYQREPA
+626 IHRHYQCEGQPA
-636 AAR
+636 

>member
-1 MSWHFTK
+1 
-8 KEWAPPWPPHN
+8 
-19 KREFMSSIA
+19 MSSIA
-28 RNYLNQL
+28 REYFDQL
-35 NADYLRV
+35 NRDYLQV
-42 HRRKEDLFWST
+42 HRRKEDLFWAT
-53 YMGISDDQA
+53 YMGTSDDQA
-62 GFTAAEQAYKAFCA
+62 GFTTAEQAYKAFCA
-76 DPARLPVLR
+76 NPERLPELR
-85 EMLAQAE
+85 KMHALAE
-92 EEELKRGLGGW
+92 DEELKRGLAGW

-116 AAALMDELVAAEADL
+116 AAALMDQLVAAEADL
-131 FARRKGLRLTLLD
+131 FARRKGLKLTLLD

-157 STALAASSD
+157 STSLAASSN
-166 EAVRQSALT
+166 EAVRQSALA

-188 FLEVVALRNRFARA
+188 LLEVVALRNRFARA
-202 MGYRDYFDYKVHKN
+202 MGYRDYFAYKVRKN
-216 EQMSPEQL
+216 EQMSPDQL
-224 FAVLDDFIART
+224 FAILDDFIART
-235 EQRVH
+235 DARLQ
-240 QSLAELKAAK
+240 QSLVELTAAK
-250 GEAALLPHNLR
+250 GEAALLSHNLR
-261 YSVSGDVTR
+261 YFVSGDVTR
-270 QLDPYVPFSRALKDW
+270 QLDPYVPFSRALRDW
-285 VQSFRRLGI
+285 VESFRRLGI

-321 PSFWQEG
+321 PSFFQQG
-328 EWVPAVVNFT
+328 EWIPAVVNFT
-338 SLADPAQVGS
+338 SLADPAQVGR

-400 DADWLKGYARNAAGE
+400 DADWLKRYARNAAGE
-415 AIPDELIKGMIEAR
+415 PIPDALIKEMIEAR

-444 YFERDLYAMAESE
+444 YFERDLYAMDESE
-457 RTPEAVLALARRWE
+457 RTPEAVLALARKWE
-471 RQILGGESPRPLL
+471 RKILGVESPRPLL

-513 YFLARDGYLTD
+513 FFLKRDGYLTD

-557 SAAPLAEACNQ
+557 SAVPLAEACNLSAAEAWQ
-568 SVAQAWATAA
+568 LAQACMVAA
-578 ACMTAASQ
+578 QQ
-586 RPPAGE
+586 RPAAGE
-592 GTPLDAHIRVMHGA
+592 GSPLDAHIRVVHGA
-606 ELIADNLE
+606 ELIADNSE

-626 IRQHYQREPA
+626 ILSHS
-636 AAR
+636 ARASVA

>member
-1 MSWHFTK
+1 
-8 KEWAPPWPPHN
+8 
-19 KREFMSSIA
+19 MSSIA
-28 RNYLNQL
+28 RNYLNRL
-35 NADYLRV
+35 NADYLQV

-53 YMGISDDQA
+53 YMGTSDDQA

-92 EEELKRGLGGW
+92 EAELRRGLGGW
-103 IAFFECNVIEDPA
+103 IAFFECNVIEDPQ
-116 AAALMDELVAAEADL
+116 AAALMDELVAAEAEL

-144 EQGQQVAGSLPAA
+144 EQGRQVPGSLPAA

-166 EAVRQSALT
+166 EAVRQSALA

-216 EQMSPEQL
+216 EQMSPAQL

-235 EQRVH
+235 EERLH

-250 GEAALLPHNLR
+250 GEEALLPHNLR

-270 QLDPYVPFSRALKDW
+270 RLDPYVPFSRALQDW
-285 VQSFRRLGI
+285 VESFRRLGI

-338 SLADPAQVGS
+338 SLANPAQVGS

-400 DADWLKGYARNAAGE
+400 DADWLKRYARNAAGE
-415 AIPDELIKGMIEAR
+415 PIPDDLIQAMIAAR

-457 RTPEAVLALARRWE
+457 RTPDAVLALARRWE
-471 RQILGGESPRPLL
+471 RQILGVESPRPLL

-513 YFLARDGYLTD
+513 YFLKRDGYLTD

-557 SAAPLAEACNQ
+557 SAIPLATVCNQTVAEAWQQAEACM
-568 SVAQAWATAA
+568 AA
-578 ACMTAASQ
+578 ARQ

-592 GTPLDAHIRVMHGA
+592 GAPLNAHIRVVHGA
-606 ELIADNLE
+606 ELIADNRE
-614 SETRMLADFEAW
+614 SEARMLADFEAW
-626 IRQHYQREPA
+626 IRRQEAPA
-636 AAR
+636 GQS

>member
-1 MSWHFTK
+1 
-8 KEWAPPWPPHN
+8 
-19 KREFMSSIA
+19 MSSIA
-28 RNYLNQL
+28 RNYFNQL
-35 NADYLRV
+35 NADYLQV

-53 YMGISDDQA
+53 YMGTSDEQA
-62 GFTAAEQAYKAFCA
+62 GFTTAEQAYKAFCA
-76 DPARLPVLR
+76 NPARLPELR
-85 EMLAQAE
+85 EMLVQADE
-92 EEELKRGLGGW
+92 DDLKRGLQGW

-116 AAALMDELVAAEADL
+116 AAALMDELVAAEAAL
-131 FARRKGLRLTLLD
+131 FARRKGLKLTLLD

-157 STALAASSD
+157 STSLAASPS
-166 EAVRQSALT
+166 EAVRQSALA

-188 FLEVVALRNRFARA
+188 FLEVVAIRNRFART
-202 MGYRDYFDYKVHKN
+202 MGYRDYFDYKVRKN

-224 FAVLDDFIART
+224 FAILDDFIART
-235 EQRVH
+235 DARLQ
-240 QSLAELKAAK
+240 QSLEELKVAK

-270 QLDPYVPFSRALKDW
+270 QLDPYVPFSRALRDW
-285 VQSFRRLGI
+285 VESFRQLGI

-321 PSFWQEG
+321 PSFFQQG

-348 GWSGLNTLFH
+348 GWNGLNTLFH

-400 DADWLKGYARNAAGE
+400 DADWLKRYARNAAGE
-415 AIPDELIKGMIEAR
+415 PIPDALIKEMIEAR

-444 YFERDLYAMAESE
+444 YFERDLYAMDEAE
-457 RTPEAVLALARRWE
+457 RTPEAVLALARKWE
-471 RQILGGESPRPLL
+471 RKILGVESPRPLL

-513 YFLARDGYLTD
+513 FFLKRDGYLTD

-543 THDETLRSLTGEGF
+543 SHDKTLRSLTGEGF
-557 SAAPLAEACNQ
+557 SAVPLAEACNLSAVEAWQ
-568 SVAQAWATAA
+568 QAQACMAA
-578 ACMTAASQ
+578 AQQ
-586 RPPAGE
+586 RPATGE
-592 GTPLDAHIRVMHGA
+592 GSPLDAHIRVVHGA
-606 ELIADNLE
+606 ELIADNSE

-626 IRQHYQREPA
+626 IVDHYRRA
-636 AAR
+636 SAV

>member
-1 MSWHFTK
+1 
-8 KEWAPPWPPHN
+8 
-19 KREFMSSIA
+19 MSSIA
-28 RNYLNQL
+28 RNYFNQL
-35 NADYLRV
+35 NADYLQV

-53 YMGISDDQA
+53 YMGTSDDQA

-76 DPARLPVLR
+76 NPARLPELR
-85 EMLAQAE
+85 EMLVQADE
-92 EEELKRGLGGW
+92 DDLKRGLQGW

-116 AAALMDELVAAEADL
+116 AAALMDELVAAEAAL
-131 FARRKGLRLTLLD
+131 FARRKGLKLTLLD

-157 STALAASSD
+157 STSLAASPN
-166 EAVRQSALT
+166 EAVRQSALA

-188 FLEVVALRNRFARA
+188 FLEVVAIRNRFARA
-202 MGYRDYFDYKVHKN
+202 MGYRDYFDYKVRKN

-224 FAVLDDFIART
+224 FAILDDFIART
-235 EQRVH
+235 DARLQ

-250 GEAALLPHNLR
+250 GEAALRPHNLR

-270 QLDPYVPFSRALKDW
+270 QLDPYVPFSRALRDW
-285 VQSFRRLGI
+285 VESFRRLGI

-321 PSFWQEG
+321 PSFFQQG

-400 DADWLKGYARNAAGE
+400 DADWLKRYARNAAGE
-415 AIPDELIKGMIEAR
+415 AVPDALIKEMIEAR

-444 YFERDLYAMAESE
+444 YFERDLYAMDEAE
-457 RTPEAVLALARRWE
+457 RTPEAVLALARQWE
-471 RQILGGESPRPLL
+471 RKILGVESPRPLL

-513 YFLARDGYLTD
+513 YFLKRDGYLTD

-543 THDETLRSLTGEGF
+543 SHDETLRSLTGEGF
-557 SAAPLAEACNQ
+557 SAVPLAEACNLSADEAWQ
-568 SVAQAWATAA
+568 QAKACMAA
-578 ACMTAASQ
+578 AQQ
-586 RPPAGE
+586 RPAAGE
-592 GTPLDAHIRVMHGA
+592 GSPLDAHIRVVHGA
-606 ELIADNLE
+606 ELIADNSE
-614 SETRMLADFEAW
+614 SETCMLADFEAW
-626 IRQHYQREPA
+626 ITRCYFAGDVREELSCVQ
-636 AAR
+636 

>member
-1 MSWHFTK
+1 
-8 KEWAPPWPPHN
+8 
-19 KREFMSSIA
+19 MSSIA
-28 RNYLNQL
+28 RNYFNQL
-35 NADYLRV
+35 NADYLQV

-53 YMGISDDQA
+53 YMGTSDDQA
-62 GFTAAEQAYKAFCA
+62 GFTAAEQAYKGFCA
-76 DPARLPVLR
+76 NPARLPELR
-85 EMLAQAE
+85 EMLALAQE
-92 EEELKRGLGGW
+92 EDLKRGLKGW
-103 IAFFECNVIEDPA
+103 LAFFECNVIEDPA
-116 AAALMDELVAAEADL
+116 AAVLMDELVAAEAAL
-131 FARRKGLRLTLLD
+131 FARRKGLKLTLLE
-144 EQGQQVAGSLPAA
+144 EQGRQVAGSLPAA
-157 STALAASSD
+157 STALAASAD
-166 EAVRQSALT
+166 DAVRQSALA

-181 QWVVGNG
+181 NWVVDNG
-188 FLEVVALRNRFARA
+188 YLEIVALRNRFACA

-224 FAVLDDFIART
+224 FAILDDFIART
-235 EQRVH
+235 EQRLH
-240 QSLAELKAAK
+240 QSLVELKAAK
-250 GEAALLPHNLR
+250 GEEALLPHNLR

-285 VQSFRRLGI
+285 VESFRRLGI

-338 SLADPAQVGS
+338 SLANPAQVGS

-370 GNAPCFSQEFPPTSM
+370 DNAPCFSQEFPPTSM

-400 DADWLKGYARNAAGE
+400 DADWLKRYARNAAGE
-415 AIPDELIKGMIEAR
+415 AIPDALIEAMIAAR

-444 YFERDLYAMAESE
+444 YFERDLYAMDEAE
-457 RTPEAVLALARRWE
+457 RTPAAVLALARRWE
-471 RQILGGESPRPLL
+471 RQILGVESPRPLL

-513 YFLARDGYLTD
+513 YFLGRDGYLTD

-538 PGNGM
+538 PGNGKS
-543 THDETLRSLTGEGF
+543 HDETLRSLTGEGF
-557 SAAPLAEACNQ
+557 SAAPLAEACNR
-568 SVAQAWATAA
+568 SVAEAWQQAQACMAA
-578 ACMTAASQ
+578 ARQ

-592 GTPLDAHIRVMHGA
+592 GTPLDAHIRVVHGA
-606 ELIADNLE
+606 ELIADNSE
-614 SETRMLADFEAW
+614 SEARMLADFEAW
-626 IRQHYQREPA
+626 IRTLSGRDSTA
-636 AAR
+636 LRR

>member
-1 MSWHFTK
+1 
-8 KEWAPPWPPHN
+8 
-19 KREFMSSIA
+19 MSSIA
-28 RNYLNQL
+28 RNYFNQL
-35 NADYLRV
+35 NADYLQV
-42 HRRKEDLFWST
+42 HRCKEDLFWST
-53 YMGISDDQA
+53 YMGTSDDQP

-76 DPARLPVLR
+76 NPARLPALR

-92 EEELKRGLGGW
+92 QDDLKRGLQGW

-131 FARRKGLRLTLLD
+131 FARRKGLKLTLLD

-157 STALAASSD
+157 STSLAASPN
-166 EAVRQSALT
+166 EAVRQSALA
-175 MFHTLE
+175 MFHALE

-188 FLEVVALRNRFARA
+188 FLEVVAIRNRFARA
-202 MGYRDYFDYKVHKN
+202 MGYRDYFDYKVRKN
-216 EQMSPEQL
+216 EQMSPDQL
-224 FAVLDDFIART
+224 FAILDDFIART
-235 EQRVH
+235 DGRLQ
-240 QSLAELKAAK
+240 QSLVELKAAK

-285 VQSFRRLGI
+285 VESFRRLGI

-321 PSFWQEG
+321 PSFFQQG

-400 DADWLKGYARNAAGE
+400 DADWLKRYARNAAGE
-415 AIPDELIKGMIEAR
+415 PIPDALIKEMIAAR

-444 YFERDLYAMAESE
+444 YFERDLYAMDEAE
-457 RTPEAVLALARRWE
+457 RTPEAVLALARQWE
-471 RQILGGESPRPLL
+471 RKIVGVESPRPLL

-505 MAVEQTRA
+505 MAVEQTRT
-513 YFLARDGYLTD
+513 YFLKRDGYLTD

-543 THDETLRSLTGEGF
+543 SHDETLRSLTGEGF
-557 SAAPLAEACNQ
+557 SAVPLAEACNLSAADAWQ
-568 SVAQAWATAA
+568 LAQACMATAQ
-578 ACMTAASQ
+578 Q
-586 RPPAGE
+586 RPAAGE
-592 GTPLDAHIRVMHGA
+592 GTPLDAHIRVVHGA
-606 ELIADNLE
+606 ELIADNSE

-626 IRQHYQREPA
+626 IARRYFAGYVREEQSRA
-636 AAR
+636 Q